1 MEMALPRIGTQYS
14 STSKEIGVLTE
25 AWAMMN
31 LFCPACAGYLNPQTS
46 GARAVDFCCSGCA
59 EAYQLKSSK
68 GPIKTTVLG
77 ARYQTTLVR
86 VIQRTHPSLFF
97 LNYNQV
103 TLRVQEAL
111 FIHRASISEDFV
123 VKRKPL
129 SYDAKRAGYQGCT
142 FDLDR
147 IPEEQKLWIIK
158 NETAIQHPSVHE
170 FWKNTNAL
178 LQQQPVAHVWLVDVL
193 NLILV
198 LPKEFALQDCYEF
211 ESYLR
216 QKHPNNKHI
225 PDKIRQQLQRL
236 RNLGLIEFLGQ
247 GKYRRL

>member
-1 MEMALPRIGTQYS
+1 MEMALPRIGTLYS

-31 LFCPACAGYLNPQTS
+31 LFCPACAGYLNPQTA
-46 GARAVDFCCSGCA
+46 GTRAVDFRCSRCA
-59 EAYQLKSSK
+59 EEYQLKSGH

-77 ARYQTTLVR
+77 AKYQTTLVR
-86 VIQRTHPSLFF
+86 VIQRTHPSIFF
-97 LNYNQV
+97 LNYDRA
-103 TLRVQEAL
+103 TLHIHETL

-123 VKRKPL
+123 IRRMPL
-129 SYDAKRAGYQGCT
+129 SNYSRRAGYQGCI
-142 FDLDR
+142 FNLGL
-147 IPEEQKLWIIK
+147 IPDDQKLWIVK
-158 NETAIQHPSVHE
+158 NEVAIERPRVHE
-170 FWKNTNAL
+170 FWKNTNTL
-178 LQQQPVAHVWLVDVL
+178 LQQQPSAHIWLVDVL
-193 NLILV
+193 NLVLV

-211 ESYLR
+211 ETYLR

-225 PDKIRQQLQRL
+225 RDKIRQQLQHL